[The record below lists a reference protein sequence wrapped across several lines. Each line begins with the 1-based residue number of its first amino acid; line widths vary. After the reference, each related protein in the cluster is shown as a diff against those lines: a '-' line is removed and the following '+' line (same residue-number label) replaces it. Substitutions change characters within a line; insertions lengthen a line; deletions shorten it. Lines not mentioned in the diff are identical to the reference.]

1 MALKTSVVDGD
12 AIIVNGDG
20 GATRSWWVTDPF
32 GFSTKWREKHDQITK
47 RWVGLTYTAARTYY
61 DAHLAD
67 STLTTQVGVRFSCD
81 NINLKSYTVE
91 RVEDTITIEQVT

>member
-1 MALKTSVVDGD
+1 MALKTSVVDAD

-20 GATRSWWVTDPF
+20 GSTRVWWVTDPY
-32 GFSTKWREKHDQITK
+32 GTPLKYREVHDQITR

-67 STLTTQVGVRFSCD
+67 STSTTQVGVRFSCD

-91 RVEDTITIEQVT
+91 RVEDTVTIEPAT